1 MINILCCGFIFFSTK
16 IETHVGMAE
25 RLVGDLAIEEAP
37 KIEIKATLE
46 QKINS
51 MCNVVLYHMIKET
64 KTR

>member
-1 MINILCCGFIFFSTK
+1 
-16 IETHVGMAE
+16 MAE
-25 RLVGDLAIEEAP
+25 RLVGDLAIEVAL
-37 KIEIKATLE
+37 KIEMKATLE